1 MVNIMKYMNQLGI
14 VLTVCVVAEV
24 LYMILG
30 LPIPA
35 SVYGLVIMLL
45 LLMLKIV
52 KLEQVEGIGGF
63 LLGIMPILFIA
74 PTVGIMETVGG
85 IGNQLVF
92 LIIIAFVST
101 LVTIT
106 VTGAVAQ
113 LFIRTRERRTGGK
126 DE

>member
-1 MVNIMKYMNQLGI
+1 MKYINQFGI
-14 VLTVCVVAEV
+14 ILTVCLVAEV
-24 LYMILG
+24 LYSIVG

-35 SVYGLVIMLL
+35 SVYGLVLMLL

-52 KLEQVEGIGGF
+52 KLEQVEDVGGF

-85 IGNQLVF
+85 IGSQGILL
-92 LIIIAFVST
+92 LIVAFVST
-101 LVTIT
+101 LVSIT

-113 LFIRTRERRTGGK
+113 LFVRTRERRKGGE